1 MGGGIIGN
9 TFNTFTTGGDWFADT
24 CKALRD
30 YSSLYRSS
38 YDKIAIPSDMFLVRC
53 FDVKRVIFNDPATIV
68 IWKNGDKTVVK
79 CGERDEYDPEK
90 GLAMCFAKHALGDKG
105 SYYNVFK
112 DLLPAKEDPAEL
124 ELDSEEGEISN
135 PLQEV
140 ADK

>member
-38 YDKIAIPSDMFLVRC
+38 YDKIAIPSDTFLVRY
-53 FDVKRVIFNDPATIV
+53 FDVKRVIFNNPATIV
-68 IWKNGDKTVVK
+68 LWGNGDKTVVK
-79 CGERDEYDPEK
+79 CGERDVYDPEK
-90 GLAMCFAKHALGDKG
+90 GLAMCIAKRAYGDKS

-112 DLLPAKEDPAEL
+112 EFLPAKEDPAEF
-124 ELDSEEGEISN
+124 ELNNEEGEISN
-135 PLQEV
+135 PFQEV
-140 ADK
+140 ADI